1 MSTIIPLLAL
11 GAVAVMLVAAV
22 SSIRRPDKARRPPY
36 PLIDASPEEMARR
49 AAGLRDRLSREPF
62 GEARARALWRRLMS
76 INDGEGLIAEFH
88 RDYCGQGLIRRG
100 DGVVLCDIFD
110 GGGATGDVI
119 AAWREE
125 ADFVAFFA
133 RQSDFSCSGWDIGE
147 PVFFTE
153 DAWYRNNQRLTARS
167 IDRFAGGAAS

>member
-11 GAVAVMLVAAV
+11 GVVVVVLVAAV
-22 SSIRRPDKARRPPY
+22 RSVRRPKGVWQSPY
-36 PLIDASPEEMARR
+36 PLIDATEEEMARR
-49 AAGLRDRLSREPF
+49 AAELRDRLSREPF
-62 GEARARALWRRLMS
+62 GEARAKAFWRRLMS

-88 RDYCGQGLIRRG
+88 RDFCGQGLIRRG

-153 DAWYRNNQRLTARS
+153 DARYRNNQRLTARS

>member
-1 MSTIIPLLAL
+1 MWQS
-11 GAVAVMLVAAV
+11 
-22 SSIRRPDKARRPPY
+22 PY
-36 PLIDASPEEMARR
+36 PLIDATEEEMARR
-49 AAGLRDRLSREPF
+49 AAELRDRLSREPF
-62 GEARARALWRRLMS
+62 GEARAKALWRRLMS

-88 RDYCGQGLIRRG
+88 RDFCGQGLIRRG

-133 RQSDFSCSGWDIGE
+133 RQSDFSCSGWDISE

>member
-11 GAVAVMLVAAV
+11 VVVVVVLVAAV
-22 SSIRRPDKARRPPY
+22 WSIRRPKGARQSPY
-36 PLIDASPEEMARR
+36 PLIDATEEEMARR
-49 AAGLRDRLSREPF
+49 AAELRDRLSREPF
-62 GEARARALWRRLMS
+62 GEARAKALWRRLMS

-88 RDYCGQGLIRRG
+88 RDFCGQGLIRRG

-125 ADFVAFFA
+125 VDFVAFFA

>member
-1 MSTIIPLLAL
+1 MSTFIPLLAL
-11 GAVAVMLVAAV
+11 GAVTVVLVAAV
-22 SSIRRPDKARRPPY
+22 WSIRRPKGPWRPPY
-36 PLIDASPEEMARR
+36 PLIDATGEEMARR
-49 AAGLRDRLSREPF
+49 AAELRDRLSRIPF
-62 GEARARALWRRLMS
+62 GEARASALWRRLMS

-88 RDYCGQGLIRRG
+88 RDFCGQGLIRRG
-100 DGVVLCDIFD
+100 DRIVLCDIFD

-133 RQSDFSCSGWDIGE
+133 RQSDFSCSGWDVGE
-147 PVFFTE
+147 PVFFTA

-167 IDRFAGGAAS
+167 IDRFVGGAAS